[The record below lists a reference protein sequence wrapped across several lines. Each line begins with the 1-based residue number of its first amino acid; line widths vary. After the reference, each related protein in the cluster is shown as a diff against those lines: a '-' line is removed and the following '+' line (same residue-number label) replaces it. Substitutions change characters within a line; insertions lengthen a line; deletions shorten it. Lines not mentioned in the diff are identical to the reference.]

1 MESAGVGRGKWGGGR
16 KAVAKNQAR
25 GRFGQIHLG
34 RFELCLS
41 GKVFLPL
48 NHALLKLF

>member
-1 MESAGVGRGKWGGGR
+1 MESAGVGRGKGGGGVR

-34 RFELCLS
+34 R
-41 GKVFLPL
+41 
-48 NHALLKLF
+48 